1 MDSGVYQAGT
11 VEGNDRVEVDNHSPV
26 IRRKNMHMTNT
37 TKAALAGGVL
47 AAAIGI
53 TVAPAFAQS
62 SVAGLKAP
70 TVDEVTDSDH
80 DGVTDAHE
88 RRNGTDP
95 HKADT
100 DQDGVTDGLEKR
112 DNTDGSNPQDRRPS
126 EAKSTE
132 SATATTTTVAAN
144 PSGEVSATAPSPE
157 VQGEYAEVPAETR
170 VAYPGPV
177 NAGAD
182 NTVYT
187 PGQSLAVTGGFGF

>member
-1 MDSGVYQAGT
+1 
-11 VEGNDRVEVDNHSPV
+11 
-26 IRRKNMHMTNT
+26 MHMTNT
-37 TKAALAGGVL
+37 VKAALAGGVL
-47 AAAIGI
+47 AAAIGV

-62 SVAGLKAP
+62 SVAGLKVP
-70 TVDEVTDSDH
+70 TVDEFTDSDH
-80 DGVTDAHE
+80 DGVTDGHE
-88 RRNGTDP
+88 RRNGTDS

-112 DNTDGSNPQDRRPS
+112 DNTDGTNPQDRRPS

-132 SATATTTTVAAN
+132 SATATATTTAAAA
-144 PSGEVSATAPSPE
+144 SATATTTASGDTNAVAPAPAPGVS
-157 VQGEYAEVPAETR
+157 GEYNVSPDETR